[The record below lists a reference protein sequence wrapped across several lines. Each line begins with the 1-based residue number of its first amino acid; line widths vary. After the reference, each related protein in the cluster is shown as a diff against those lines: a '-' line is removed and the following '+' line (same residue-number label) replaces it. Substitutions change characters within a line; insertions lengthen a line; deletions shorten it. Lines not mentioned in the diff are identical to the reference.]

1 MTTVK
6 DYIIET
12 LNKQQKEDI
21 IEQIE
26 IIKNEEIETSK
37 YFSYNT
43 QYSFI
48 KKNIRKINDLMKTN
62 IDLIKTTDLIFL
74 INIIEKQIIYKK
86 QEKERKLKT
95 KEQAMINHENIINIL
110 NEINNDKKLNILLKE
125 EIIFAT
131 SEKNKKKWLYSS
143 LNLSELEINT
153 LRKYMLKTPS
163 IDTIIHYIDNQ
174 YEIMEKIYINIR
186 HYIKKVKYKQILNN
200 YYQTFDDLNI
210 NQKTCNLLKRHNI
223 YNINNFIEYSKQQ
236 LQEISG
242 LGNTRLENILS
253 ELEKK
258 GIILLDKEIIIELKL
273 NEENAGIIVPNRKT
287 KC

>member
-26 IIKNEEIETSK
+26 TIKNEEIETSK

-43 QYSFI
+43 KYHFI

-62 IDLIKTTDLIFL
+62 IDLIETIDLIFL
-74 INIIEKQIIYKK
+74 INVIEKQIIYKK
-86 QEKERKLKT
+86 QEKERKSKT
-95 KEQAMINHENIINIL
+95 KELAMINHENIINIL
-110 NEINNDKKLNILLKE
+110 NEINNDKKLNIMLKE

-153 LRKYMLKTPS
+153 LRKYMLKKPS
-163 IDTIIHYIDNQ
+163 IDTILHYIDNQ

-236 LQEISG
+236 LQ
-242 LGNTRLENILS
+242 
-253 ELEKK
+253 
-258 GIILLDKEIIIELKL
+258 
-273 NEENAGIIVPNRKT
+273 
-287 KC
+287 